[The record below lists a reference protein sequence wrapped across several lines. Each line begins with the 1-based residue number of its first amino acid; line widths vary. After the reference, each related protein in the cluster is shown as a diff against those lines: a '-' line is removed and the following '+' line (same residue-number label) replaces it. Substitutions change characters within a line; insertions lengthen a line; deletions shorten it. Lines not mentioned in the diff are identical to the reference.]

1 MPREEADIKAREI
14 VREAD
19 KVEAEIE
26 AEARRNG
33 TWLEGLD
40 ANSHLF
46 RELHKKTPEKVQ
58 AIFAQADE

>member
-26 AEARRNG
+26 AEA
-33 TWLEGLD
+33 
-40 ANSHLF
+40 S
-46 RELHKKTPEKVQ
+46 
-58 AIFAQADE
+58 